1 MPDYKPDEPVYRTM
15 IILLT
20 NCRRMDIAEA
30 TFEDFL
36 KLDRGPGHEDYVVL
50 ISGFVKSGS
59 LQRALSILAKMRD
72 AGVRPQLS
80 AYNVLLDGC
89 TKSSKGVCACV
100 CVCVAALRHWYTVI
114 VVSFF

>member
-20 NCRRMDIAEA
+20 NCRRMDVAEA

-36 KLDRGPGHEDYVVL
+36 KVDRGPGHEDYVVL

-59 LQRALSILAKMRD
+59 LQRALAILAKMRG

-89 TKSSKGVCACV
+89 TKSSKGVCV
-100 CVCVAALRHWYTVI
+100 CVCVPALRH
-114 VVSFF
+114 